1 MPGFGHNKFGAFPFG
16 HFDWSRTVLYRML
29 PELHQRQDADQG
41 YPLATLVEG
50 ERPSLESLRQKIQ
63 RFGELRD
70 PVLARSQYNEIE
82 LLTLGKKVVT
92 KGAVLQ
98 RGTNGTITAFG
109 EFISPSVRFNQ
120 THAGKILEISRSS
133 DPSHNQ
139 EVLIAQVDPAIPTRA
154 VIAPPL
160 GLDAGLLTWELRDA
174 VVEPTDRTFI
184 EVTFGEPS
192 VLAPGWI
199 LFDGSSEFEVLA
211 RTQLTSRTERE
222 GSDGTFTGTSS
233 TLTGTITV
241 VAGETTVTGVGTLF
255 PAEVAAGGYL
265 RISTQRDTSYTKIA
279 KVLSNTSLVLAGGYA
294 GDSDNWSASYEFHQ
308 FTLSTNAFTLEDI
321 GKRITVSGSA
331 ITSNDDKYEI
341 ENVLKLNPL
350 DTSYQLAV
358 LRRVGPSDHV
368 VAGTP
373 IKADAGPLDWAILPR
388 TQLTLKGRAQVIR
401 GLMEQSGY
409 DAQVMNVGPDIGIAG
424 SITAASAGV
433 VTFAGLAGMTVGSIG
448 RLITIFGAA
457 NPSNNGIF
465 RVSAYVS
472 PTSIKYENTAGV
484 FPDPNSGFIGSVTL
498 LSDEALV
505 EMPSGRF
512 SPDLGGNRASITTA
526 VTTDGVR
533 SVTIIG
539 LAGMEPSCVG
549 QQLIV
554 TNAAT
559 ATNNSATP
567 FTITK
572 YINASSVVYTNP
584 NGVAAD
590 ANNGVIGWFY
600 NSPDRGKLLT
610 LRGPG
615 TNNGTVEVIGVSST
629 TTSITVAQRV
639 IPQIGNPALP
649 ALPDLAD
656 PFTVPAPQVPMEWEL
671 RTATTIEGNS
681 ENPAYLQT
689 QVRAPSLL
697 QYLAKDFGIDVDIR
711 ETEDRQR
718 SWVKNNS
725 RWIGIKG
732 LAKAYSILG
741 DISGFSIIPEALY
754 RISQDMSLAIPPEF
768 LHETGEY
775 ELGRSSPNPA
785 NPTTRDGTLS
795 LGFGGKI
802 QLYSPTA
809 LFRKA
814 DEGLQIRIQQAAVA
828 GNNKLYT
835 VDQYLSPTTVL
846 FRLLDTATLPEAN
859 NGNLQWNLARLYT
872 TKPPLRARF
881 DDLDP
886 DLFGQLIN
894 PTATTYLTGATSDG
908 DILYV
913 SQVRGALGNGVRI
926 AHVALGGPPAAPVV
940 TVVGYDVTVSY
951 TAGTTAAAV
960 AIAVAAA
967 PAANILLLAVPQ
979 HSGIGVVGPHAFTVL
994 AGGADHFALDKFCWE
1009 DTFDSSVDGLL
1020 PFRADSPDFNG
1031 RIQYTAGVD
1040 GGYGVRITHNNVVGG
1055 ATLVTVVGTQVTVTY
1070 DASAATANDVV
1081 AAFLANATAS
1091 TLVIATAQGT
1101 GVGLFAP
1108 TTSRNNL
1115 LNIVS
1120 VAQVAENLWGV
1131 TISGSMN
1138 AVLDIQGGNW
1148 RVTDSNGVDFFLESA
1163 PVASGANWA
1172 ITAFSA
1178 VAPIV
1183 GPIVLNYDC
1192 STVFSCD
1199 YCAASK
1205 VLLTIEP
1212 TTVLN
1217 DSQNSL
1223 ALELILNRMIG
1234 RIGQVTPA
1242 HVQPVM
1248 LFTSTLSA
1256 SFNLQA
1262 YVEAGM
1268 YTSLPLIAPFQAYYD
1283 MFEGDIFP
1291 LDAHIVVAV
1300 SEGPYYSFNAG
1311 AIGPVVGVTATLS
1324 GFTNLVTNVIGQNLV
1339 ITGAA
1344 TVANNGTFP
1353 ITGYTANTIDYT
1365 NAAAVAGD
1373 ANNGIILATTTP

>member
-1 MPGFGHNKFGAFPFG
+1 MSGFGNGKFGAAPFG

-50 ERPSLESLRQKIQ
+50 ERPSLEALRQKIQ
-63 RFGELRD
+63 KFGELRD
-70 PVLARSQYNEIE
+70 PVLARSQYNETG

-109 EFISPSVRFNQ
+109 EFVSPSARFNQ
-120 THAGKILEISRSS
+120 THAGKVLEISRSS

-139 EVLIAQVDPAIPTRA
+139 EVLIAQVDPATPTRA

-160 GLDAGLLTWELRDA
+160 GADTGLLTWELREA
-174 VVEPTDRTFI
+174 VVEPTDRTFV
-184 EVTFGEPS
+184 ELTFGEPS
-192 VLAPGWI
+192 VVAPGWI

-211 RTQLTSRTERE
+211 RTQLPSRTERE

-255 PAEVAAGGYL
+255 FTEVAAGGYL
-265 RISTQRDTSYTKIA
+265 RISTQQDTSYTKVA

-294 GDSDNWSASYEFHQ
+294 GDSDNWSATYEFHQ
-308 FTLSTNAFTLEDI
+308 FTLATNAFTLEDI
-321 GKRITVSGSA
+321 GKRITVSGSS

-341 ENVLKLNPL
+341 ENVLKLTPADL
-350 DTSYQLAV
+350 TYQLAV
-358 LRRVGPSDHV
+358 LRRVGPSDHM

-401 GLMEQSGY
+401 GLMEQSGF
-409 DAQVMNVGPDIGIAG
+409 DAEITAVGPRAG
-424 SITAASAGV
+424 VAASITAASAGL
-433 VTFAGLAGMTVGSIG
+433 VTITGLTGMSLNDVG
-448 RLITIFGAA
+448 RFITISAA
-457 NPSNNGIF
+457 VNVANNGTF
-465 RVSAYVS
+465 RIAAFVSATIV
-472 PTSIKYENTAGV
+472 KYTNTIAVVENTGAISWG
-484 FPDPNSGFIGSVTL
+484 TL
-498 LSDEALV
+498 TGDQAELK
-505 EMPSGRF
+505 MPSGRF
-512 SPDLGGNRASITTA
+512 SPDLSGSLASITTA

-549 QQLIV
+549 QQLVV

-590 ANNGVIGWFY
+590 ANNGAIGWIY
-600 NSPDRGKLLT
+600 ESPDRGKLLT

-615 TNNGTVEVIGVSST
+615 TNNGTVEVVGVSST

-639 IPQIGNPALP
+639 IPQIGIPAP
-649 ALPDLAD
+649 SDLAD
-656 PFTVPAPQVPMEWEL
+656 PFTVPIPTVLMEWEL
-671 RTATTIEGNS
+671 RTATTLEGNS
-681 ENPAYLQT
+681 ENPAHLQA

-785 NPTTRDGTLS
+785 NPTTKDGTLS

-802 QLYSPTA
+802 EFSSPTA

-835 VDQYLSPTTVL
+835 IDQYLSPTTVL
-846 FRLLDTATLPEAN
+846 FRAIDTATLPEAN
-859 NGNLQWNLARLYT
+859 NGSLQWNLARLYT
-872 TKPPLRARF
+872 TKPPLRPRF

-894 PTATTYLTGATSDG
+894 TAAVAYLTGATSDG

-913 SQVRGALGNGVRI
+913 SQVRGALGNDMRVE
-926 AHVALGGPPAAPVV
+926 HVALGGPPAAPVV
-940 TVVGYDVTVSY
+940 TVAGYDMTVSY

-960 AIAVAAA
+960 ALAVAAS
-967 PAANILLLAVPQ
+967 PAANILLQAVPQ
-979 HSGIGVVGPHAFTVL
+979 NSGIGVVGPHAFSSL
-994 AGGADHFALDKFCWE
+994 AGGEDHFALDKFCWE

-1031 RIQYTAGVD
+1031 SIQYTVGST
-1040 GGYGVRITHNNVVGG
+1040 GGYGVRITHRDVVGS
-1055 ATLVTVVGTQVTVTY
+1055 AAVVTVAGKQVTVTY
-1070 DASAATANDVV
+1070 DSTVASASDVAT
-1081 AAFLANATAS
+1081 AFLANPAAS
-1091 TLVIATAQGT
+1091 TLVTATVQGT
-1101 GVGLFAP
+1101 GAGLFAP
-1108 TTSRNNL
+1108 TVTRNSIL
-1115 LNIVS
+1115 SIVS
-1120 VAQVAENLWGV
+1120 APALVAENLWSIP
-1131 TISGSMN
+1131 ISGALN

-1148 RVTDSNGVDFFLESA
+1148 RITDSNGVDFFLESA
-1163 PVASGANWA
+1163 PVASAVPGADWD

-1178 VAPIV
+1178 LPPST
-1183 GPIVLNYDC
+1183 GPIVLSYDC
-1192 STVFSCD
+1192 AMVLSCD

-1212 TTVLN
+1212 ASVLN

-1234 RIGQVTPA
+1234 RITQVTPT

-1248 LFTSTLSA
+1248 LFTTTHSA
-1256 SFNLQA
+1256 GFDLQA
-1262 YVEAGM
+1262 YN
-1268 YTSLPLIAPFQAYYD
+1268 
-1283 MFEGDIFP
+1283 
-1291 LDAHIVVAV
+1291 
-1300 SEGPYYSFNAG
+1300 EGPYYSFNTG
-1311 AIGPVVGVTATLS
+1311 AIASVLGATATLG
-1324 GFTNLVTNVIGQNLV
+1324 GFTNLVTDVIGQHIT

-1353 ITGYTANTIDYT
+1353 ITGYTAASISYT
-1365 NAAAVAGD
+1365 NAAAVAPD
-1373 ANNGIILATTTP
+1373 ANNGLILAATTP

>member
-50 ERPSLESLRQKIQ
+50 ERPSLEQLRQKIQ
-63 RFGELRD
+63 KFGELRD
-70 PVLARSQYNEIE
+70 PVLARSQYNETE

-120 THAGKILEISRSS
+120 THAGKVLEISRSS

-139 EVLIAQVDPAIPTRA
+139 EVLIAQVDPATPTRA

-160 GLDAGLLTWELRDA
+160 GLDTGLLTWELRDA
-174 VVEPTDRTFI
+174 VVEPTDRTLI
-184 EVTFGEPS
+184 ELTFGEPS
-192 VLAPGWI
+192 VIAPGWI
-199 LFDGSSEFEVLA
+199 LFDGSSEFEVLS

-255 PAEVAAGGYL
+255 PTEVAAGGYL
-265 RISTQRDTSYTKIA
+265 RISTQRDTSYTRIA

-294 GDSDNWSASYEFHQ
+294 GDSATWSATYEFHQ

-331 ITSNDDKYEI
+331 VTSNNDKYEI
-341 ENVLKLNPL
+341 ENVLKLSPL
-350 DTSYQLAV
+350 DVIYQLAV

-388 TQLTLKGRAQVIR
+388 TQLTLKGRAQVIQ

-409 DAQVMNVGPDIGIAG
+409 DAEITAVGPRAG
-424 SITAASAGV
+424 AVASITAVSAGS
-433 VTFAGLAGMTVGSIG
+433 VTVTGLTGMSLNDIG
-448 RLITIFGAA
+448 RFIAISGAA
-457 NPSNNGIF
+457 TAANNGSF
-465 RVSAYVS
+465 RIAAYVS
-472 PTSIKYENTAGV
+472 GTSVKYTNAAGV
-484 FPDPNSGFIGSVTL
+484 FPDVNSGAISWSTL
-498 LSDEALV
+498 TADQAELK
-505 EMPSGRF
+505 MPSGKF
-512 SPDLGGNRASITTA
+512 SPDLSGSLASITTA

-533 SVTIIG
+533 SVTIVG

-549 QQLIV
+549 QQLVV

-559 ATNNSATP
+559 ALNNSATP
-567 FTITK
+567 FIITK
-572 YINASSVVYTNP
+572 YINASSVVYTNS

-590 ANNGVIGWFY
+590 ANNGAIGWVY
-600 NSPDRGKLLT
+600 ESPDRGKLLT

-615 TNNGTVEVIGVSST
+615 TNNGTVEVVGVSST

-649 ALPDLAD
+649 DLAD
-656 PFTVPAPQVPMEWEL
+656 PFTVPIPTVLMEWEL
-671 RTATTIEGNS
+671 RTATTLEGNS
-681 ENPAYLQT
+681 ESPAHLQT
-689 QVRAPSLL
+689 HVRAPSLL

-768 LHETGEY
+768 LHEVGEY
-775 ELGRSSPNPA
+775 ELGRSSPNPE

-795 LGFGGKI
+795 VGFAGKI
-802 QLYSPTA
+802 QFYSPTA

-846 FRLLDTATLPEAN
+846 FRAIDTATLPDAN
-859 NGNLQWNLARLYT
+859 NSSLQWNLARLYT

-894 PTATTYLTGATSDG
+894 STAVAYLTGATGNG

-979 HSGIGVVGPHAFTVL
+979 NSGIGVVAPHALTVL
-994 AGGADHFALDKFCWE
+994 AGGEDHFAIDKFCWE

-1020 PFRADSPDFNG
+1020 PFRANSPDFNG
-1031 RIQYTAGVD
+1031 SIQYTVGST
-1040 GGYGVRITHNNVVGG
+1040 GGYGVRITHVVGS
-1055 ATLVTVVGTQVTVTY
+1055 ATAVTVVGTQVTVTY
-1070 DASAATANDVV
+1070 NAATTANDIA
-1081 AAFLANATAS
+1081 AAFLANTAAA
-1091 TLVIATAQGT
+1091 TLVVATAQGT
-1101 GVGLFAP
+1101 GAGLFAP
-1108 TTSRNNL
+1108 TVSCNNVL
-1115 LNIVS
+1115 SIIPGG
-1120 VAQVAENLWGV
+1120 VAQIAENLWSI
-1131 TISGSMN
+1131 TISGAMN
-1138 AVLDIQGGNW
+1138 AVLDVQGGNW
-1148 RVTDSNGVDFFLESA
+1148 RITDGNDVDFFLESV
-1163 PVASGANWA
+1163 PVASGANWVT
-1172 ITAFSA
+1172 TAFSA
-1178 VAPIV
+1178 LAPVV
-1183 GPIVLNYDC
+1183 GPIVLSYDC
-1192 STVFSCD
+1192 STLFSCD

-1234 RIGQVTPA
+1234 RIDQVTPA

-1262 YVEAGM
+1262 ELEAGI
-1268 YTSLPLIAPFQAYYD
+1268 YIYLPLVAPFQAYWD

-1291 LDAHIVVAV
+1291 LDAHVVVAL
-1300 SEGPYYSFNAG
+1300 SEGPYYSFNAV
-1311 AIGPVVGVTATLS
+1311 AITSLVGVTATIG
-1324 GFTNLVTNVIGQNLV
+1324 GFTNLETNVVGQNIV

-1353 ITGYTANTIDYT
+1353 ITSYTNILGIATISYT
-1365 NAAAVAGD
+1365 NAAAVAPD
-1373 ANNGIILATTTP
+1373 ANNGSILAATTP